1 MSSPLVASVC
11 SKSYELALLLIFVV
25 VVTVLIVAVVDIDA
39 DVGRTGTRSKSICSF
54 IGAWVLEVVPY
65 VVVIACGAFLADDRP
80 LAVAD
85 NVTDT
90 ISLTGTDIFPFLE
103 FSASHTSTPALYT
116 TRYFFFDITNVF
128 RSTSFCLSMTSG
140 GLGRPRTGTII

>member
-1 MSSPLVASVC
+1 M
-11 SKSYELALLLIFVV
+11 LIFVV

-90 ISLTGTDIFPFLE
+90 ISLTGTDIFPAMQK
-103 FSASHTSTPALYT
+103 SATNQLQNVISEIINVLFYCCVLT
-116 TRYFFFDITNVF
+116 TQI
-128 RSTSFCLSMTSG
+128 S
-140 GLGRPRTGTII
+140 

>member
-1 MSSPLVASVC
+1 MSSPPVASVC
-11 SKSYELALLLIFVV
+11 NKSYELALLLIFVV

-90 ISLTGTDIFPFLE
+90 ISLTGTDIFHHCQKYCWYYFYHTLLPFYLARMILLLDE
-103 FSASHTSTPALYT
+103 GP
-116 TRYFFFDITNVF
+116 
-128 RSTSFCLSMTSG
+128 
-140 GLGRPRTGTII
+140 